1 MNVEVIS
8 ESPVDLDE
16 YARVSIGFTVAEVL
30 DDAAVDAALR
40 GGPIAAAV
48 PLEVPY
54 EKNYDSH
61 PGSRPAD
68 WRAGFDI
75 AEWQFV
81 AAFLDGRRV
90 GGAVL
95 IPNGRVGLERLD
107 GHVDPALLWDIR
119 VAPAVRR
126 QGIGAALLDHVT
138 REARERGATELLVET
153 QQINVPACR
162 FYAAHGFRLLGARR
176 QADPNLPDETQLL
189 WSKSL
194 G

>member
-8 ESPVDLDE
+8 ESSVDLDE

-40 GGPIAAAV
+40 GDPIAAV

-54 EKNYDSH
+54 EKNYDSQ
-61 PGSRPAD
+61 PGSRPVD

-75 AEWQFV
+75 DEWQFV

-95 IPNGRVGLERLD
+95 IPNGRVGLEPLD

-153 QQINVPACR
+153 QQVNVPACR
-162 FYAAHGFRLLGARR
+162 FYAAHGFRLLGAQRH
-176 QADPNLPDETQLL
+176 AYPNLPGETQLL
-189 WSKSL
+189 WSKL
-194 G
+194 LA

>member
-8 ESPVDLDE
+8 ESSVDLDE
-16 YARVSIGFTVAEVL
+16 YARVSISFTVAEVL

-40 GGPIAAAV
+40 GDPIAAV

-54 EKNYDSH
+54 EKNYDSQ
-61 PGSRPAD
+61 PGSRPVD

-75 AEWQFV
+75 DEWQFV

-95 IPNGRVGLERLD
+95 IPNGRVGLEPLD

-153 QQINVPACR
+153 QQVNVPACR
-162 FYAAHGFRLLGARR
+162 FYAAHGFRLLGAQRH
-176 QADPNLPDETQLL
+176 AYPNLPGETQLL
-189 WSKSL
+189 WSKL
-194 G
+194 LA

>member
-40 GGPIAAAV
+40 GGPIAAV

-95 IPNGRVGLERLD
+95 IPNGRVGVGYWMDMSTPRCS
-107 GHVDPALLWDIR
+107 GTFALHQR
-119 VAPAVRR
+119 FVVKASGRR
-126 QGIGAALLDHVT
+126 FST
-138 REARERGATELLVET
+138 T
-153 QQINVPACR
+153 
-162 FYAAHGFRLLGARR
+162 
-176 QADPNLPDETQLL
+176 
-189 WSKSL
+189 
-194 G
+194 

>member
-8 ESPVDLDE
+8 ESPVDLEE
-16 YARVSIGFTVAEVL
+16 YARVSIGFTVAEIL

-40 GGPIAAAV
+40 GGPIAAV
-48 PLEVPY
+48 PLDVPY
-54 EKNYDSH
+54 EKNYDIH

-95 IPNGRVGLERLD
+95 IPNGRVGVEVLD

-126 QGIGAALLDHVT
+126 HGIGAALLDHVT
-138 REARERGATELLVET
+138 REALEGGATELLVET

-162 FYAAHGFRLLGARR
+162 FYAAHGFRLLGAHR
-176 QADPNLPDETQLL
+176 QAYPNLPDEIQLL

>member
-1 MNVEVIS
+1 
-8 ESPVDLDE
+8 
-16 YARVSIGFTVAEVL
+16 
-30 DDAAVDAALR
+30 
-40 GGPIAAAV
+40 
-48 PLEVPY
+48 
-54 EKNYDSH
+54 
-61 PGSRPAD
+61 
-68 WRAGFDI
+68 
-75 AEWQFV
+75 
-81 AAFLDGRRV
+81 
-90 GGAVL
+90 VL
-95 IPNGRVGLERLD
+95 IPNGRVGLEVLD

-162 FYAAHGFRLLGARR
+162 FYAAHGFRLLGAQR
-176 QADPNLPDETQLL
+176 QAYPNLPHEIQLL

>member
-40 GGPIAAAV
+40 GGPIAAV

-95 IPNGRVGLERLD
+95 IPNGRVGVEVLD

-138 REARERGATELLVET
+138 CEARERGATELLVET

-162 FYAAHGFRLLGARR
+162 FYAAHGFRLLGAQR
-176 QADPNLPDETQLL
+176 QAYPNLPDETQLL